1 MRKGKEYGVLQNANR
16 YNRDLFLRI
25 HFRIPANNPVVRF
38 RHELI
43 GTGNHKITKTGGA
56 DYT

>member
-1 MRKGKEYGVLQNANR
+1 MYFRVANK
-16 YNRDLFLRI
+16 YNPDLFLRI
-25 HFRIPANNPVVRF
+25 HFCIPDTNPVVRF
-38 RHELI
+38 LYELI

>member
-16 YNRDLFLRI
+16 YNPDLFLRM
-25 HFRIPANNPVVRF
+25 HFCIPDNNAVVCF
-38 RHELI
+38 RYELV
-43 GTGNHKITKTGGA
+43 GTGNHKLTKTGGA

>member
-1 MRKGKEYGVLQNANR
+1 MYFRVANK
-16 YNRDLFLRI
+16 YNPDLFLRI
-25 HFRIPANNPVVRF
+25 HFRIPDNNPVVRF

-43 GTGNHKITKTGGA
+43 GTGNYKLTKTGGL